1 MKSFF
6 LCLIGIL
13 IMSAL
18 TGCQSAMIG
27 GQPRIIE
34 GTATAPDG
42 VEIAYDVRG
51 RGKTTLFFI
60 HGWCS
65 NRAFWREQ
73 LDALAAEYRVVAI
86 DLPGHGASGRDRATW
101 SCTAFGRD
109 VQAVAESLN
118 LKRIILIGHSL
129 GGPVSLDAAQ
139 RMPGRVIGVIAVDTL
154 RNVEIQAT
162 AEMLERIASAFE
174 TDFNGTMRAFLPQF
188 FLPDADPELV
198 QWVIERSLAADH
210 EMAAAIMR
218 DQGNVNQKTLL
229 SSASVPVR
237 GINAAAGQPGPP
249 ATAIETN
256 RQYADF
262 DAVFIDGVGHF
273 LQLENPEQFNR
284 QLRKVLAGL
293 EQRRRPPPF
302 HASPWPLY
310 SAHQNEPIIQWDGR
324 PARSSVFDVAEAS
337 TLPTNVAHHPPLD

>member
-6 LCLIGIL
+6 LCLFVI

-27 GQPRIIE
+27 GQSRIVE
-34 GTATAPDG
+34 GTAIAPDG
-42 VEIAYDVRG
+42 VTIAYDVRG

-73 LDALAAEYRVVAI
+73 LDALADEYRIVAI
-86 DLPGHGASGRDRATW
+86 DLPGHGASGHDRATW
-101 SCTAFGRD
+101 SCTAFGAD
-109 VQAVAESLN
+109 VQVVAESLN

-129 GGPVSLDAAQ
+129 GGPVALDAAQ

-174 TDFNGTMRAFLPQF
+174 RDFDGTMRAFLPQF
-188 FLPDADPELV
+188 FLPDADPQLV
-198 QWVIERSLAADH
+198 QWVIERSLEADH

-218 DQGNVNQKTLL
+218 DQGNVDQKALL
-229 SSASVPVR
+229 SSAGVPVR
-237 GINAAAGQPGPP
+237 CINAAAGQPGPP

-256 RQYADF
+256 RKYADF

-273 LQLENPEQFNR
+273 PQLERPEEFNR
-284 QLRKVLAGL
+284 QL
-293 EQRRRPPPF
+293 
-302 HASPWPLY
+302 HA
-310 SAHQNEPIIQWDGR
+310 
-324 PARSSVFDVAEAS
+324 VVAE
-337 TLPTNVAHHPPLD
+337 LERK